1 MKVLVT
7 GASGLLGSHVA
18 ELLSGRGD
26 RVRALVRRSS
36 KRSHLQSLANVELFE
51 GSVEQVDRVAEAVDG
66 VDAIVH
72 CAGLVK
78 ARSTDEFFSVNV
90 GGTSNLVQAAR
101 TGSRSS
107 SFKRFVHVSSLEAC
121 GPSQDGSPVPADQEA
136 PVTAYGRS
144 KLSAEKVVL
153 SAKTEIPATLL
164 RPGAIYGPRDGEILQ
179 AFKAIERGLL
189 PLIDEGRA
197 MGMWIY
203 ATDCA
208 SACIRAI
215 DADVPSGSTYFV
227 DDGCG
232 PLSQRQMLADAERA
246 LGRRAFVRQSLPVPL
261 LMAVARGLEVAGR
274 LANRPVMLTR
284 EKASMLLQHWVC
296 SSENTRKDLGWEP
309 KVPWGE
315 GVELAVRWYRAH
327 GWL

>member
-18 ELLSGRGD
+18 ELLSNRGD
-26 RVRALVRRSS
+26 RVRALVRPSS
-36 KRSHLQSLANVELFE
+36 NRSHLQSLAHVELFE
-51 GSVEQVDRVAEAVDG
+51 GSVEQVDRVSEAVDG

-78 ARSTDEFFSVNV
+78 ARSNDEFFSTNV

-101 TGSRSS
+101 GAARSPT
-107 SFKRFVHVSSLEAC
+107 FKRFVHVSSLEAC
-121 GPSQDGSPVPADQEA
+121 GPSQDGSPVSIDQEA

-144 KLSAEKVVL
+144 KLAAEKVIL
-153 SAKTEIPATLL
+153 SAKAEVPSTLL

-179 AFKAIERGLL
+179 AFKSIERGLL

-208 SACIRAI
+208 AACIRAI
-215 DADVPSGSTYFV
+215 DVDVPSGRTYFV

-232 PLSQRQMLADAERA
+232 PLSQRQMLSDVEQA
-246 LGRRAFVRQSLPVPL
+246 LGRRAFVRRSLPVPL
-261 LMAVARGLEVAGR
+261 LMAIARGLEVAGR
-274 LANRPVMLTR
+274 VANRPVMLTR

-296 SSENTRKDLGWEP
+296 SSEETRKDLGWEP
-309 KVPWGE
+309 KVPWRD
-315 GVELAVRWYRAH
+315 GVVLATSWYRAN